1 MRELEFSR
9 LFRTKALT
17 KIDCPA
23 VRFKAIPEGSRRSDE
38 GRTLETSALETLCNG
53 QFTSSTAQ
61 FIKPNHH
68 LKSDPSDQ
76 ILL

>member
-38 GRTLETSALETLCNG
+38 GRTLKTSAFQL
-53 QFTSSTAQ
+53 FTMANLRYQLS
-61 FIKPNHH
+61 
-68 LKSDPSDQ
+68 
-76 ILL
+76 